1 MRFVAPWS
9 VKYTKTLS
17 SGPLNKQRIFKCQF
31 VSKKE
36 SNEVYETIKF
46 LPEVPQPVFT
56 CSELTTEYTRRR
68 CEICSKFTIKKPERW
83 QYLYW

>member
-56 CSELTTEYTRRR
+56 
-68 CEICSKFTIKKPERW
+68 
-83 QYLYW
+83 